1 MLLRAAASNL
11 QDLHRGLEGKSLS
24 RQAAGSLLDAAGLAL
39 ETASDLEASE
49 IACQDKVVPGEGPDH
64 LACYTS
70 TGNPLVSEKRA
81 FRKRRPRLPRSAL
94 LVLLAVLLTL
104 AIVLPLLDAS
114 WLRGVLAALELKRY
128 GAAEAAVLAQRVIP
142 T

>member
-49 IACQDKVVPGEGPDH
+49 IACQDKVVPGEDPDH

-94 LVLLAVLLTL
+94 LVLIDERFRAKSGMPEDLHQQLTKFEIRDL
-104 AIVLPLLDAS
+104 IEFHNAGYQID
-114 WLRGVLAALELKRY
+114 RD
-128 GAAEAAVLAQRVIP
+128 
-142 T
+142 